1 MTLGLMQPYFFPY
14 LGYFDLISR
23 CDQWIV
29 FDTAQ
34 YIRRG
39 WVNRNRIL
47 HPTFSWQYITVPV
60 NKHNRETPI
69 NEMETNAYD
78 EWASRI
84 LGQLQHY
91 RKKAPGYASTVR
103 LVEECL
109 SSRETNLAR
118 LNVLTLRKTC
128 ETLGI
133 SFQGQVLSEMDLKL
147 GPVAGPSDWALRIS
161 ETLKIDEYINPPGG
175 LELYDPQAFAASGIK
190 LTIQKPFQFGY
201 ECPGYKFEPGLS
213 VIDALMWN
221 SPETIWEHFKSLK
234 SQNTTEEVNSHLSG
248 IRL

>member
-47 HPTFSWQYITVPV
+47 HPTVSWQYITVPV

-69 NEMETNAYD
+69 NEMETNPYG
-78 EWASRI
+78 EWAPRI

-91 RKKAPGYASTVR
+91 RKKAPGYAVTVQ

-118 LNVLTLRKTC
+118 LNVITLRKTC

-133 SFQGQVLSEMDLKL
+133 SFHAHVLSEMNLTL

-161 ETLKIDEYINPPGG
+161 EALKADDYINPPGG
-175 LELYDPQAFAASGIK
+175 YQLYDPRTFAASGIK
-190 LTIQKPFQFGY
+190 LTIQEPFQFDY
-201 ECPGYKFEPGLS
+201 KCPGYKFEPGLS

-221 SPETIWEHFKSLK
+221 SPESIRGYLNHLK
-234 SQNTTEEVNSHLSG
+234 SQSFTHESKAAGS
-248 IRL
+248 